1 MVRRESQGRCSDI
14 ATRWGGRQ
22 RGLDHQGGNHNSGED
37 KRSRHVASR
46 MWVKLDA
53 VTKDRAHGAIKGH
66 EGASDK
72 LAFMEKDAAQVRD
85 LGREQRRK

>member
-1 MVRRESQGRCSDI
+1 
-14 ATRWGGRQ
+14 
-22 RGLDHQGGNHNSGED
+22 
-37 KRSRHVASR
+37 

-53 VTKDRAHGAIKGH
+53 VSKDRAHGAIKGY
-66 EGASDK
+66 EDASDK

>member
-1 MVRRESQGRCSDI
+1 VQEKSQGRFSDKV
-14 ATRWGGRQ
+14 TSRGGRQ
-22 RGLDHQGGNHNSGED
+22 QGLDHQGGNHNSGED

-53 VTKDRAHGAIKGH
+53 VSKDRAHGAIKGY
-66 EGASDK
+66 EDASDK